1 LPITSTSTNGGGTK
15 LPKRANR
22 KKKTATAGLYN
33 DHQQQT
39 FQLNDTLAGVFQ

>member
-22 KKKTATAGLYN
+22 KKTATAGLYN